1 MRPIADFENVK
12 ASGEFEQLPPGGYVC
27 AILRAEDV
35 PDKEYLKIDFDIAS
49 GEFRSYFS
57 SMQERLGWNNGHFFR
72 SYKEKAKGMFK
83 AFTNAVEASNSSY
96 KWDWNEKGLAGL
108 LVGLVLAEEEYKKNN
123 GDIGT
128 RLYVSAVKS
137 VNDIE
142 HDNFKVPAK
151 RLIKEEPSP
160 AGFEPLDNELPF

>member
-1 MRPIADFENVK
+1 
-12 ASGEFEQLPPGGYVC
+12 
-27 AILRAEDV
+27 
-35 PDKEYLKIDFDIAS
+35 
-49 GEFRSYFS
+49 
-57 SMQERLGWNNGHFFR
+57 
-72 SYKEKAKGMFK
+72 MFK

-128 RLYVSAVKS
+128 RLYVLAVKS

-142 HDNFKVPAK
+142 QGNFKVPAK